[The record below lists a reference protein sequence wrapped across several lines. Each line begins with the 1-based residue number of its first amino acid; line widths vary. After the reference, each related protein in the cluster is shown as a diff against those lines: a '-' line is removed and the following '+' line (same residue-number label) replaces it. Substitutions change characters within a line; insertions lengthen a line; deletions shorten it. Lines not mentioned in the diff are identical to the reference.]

1 MTKMKIG
8 VFGAGRGMDL
18 ATNFMLLGCD
28 IVALCDARKEML
40 EQFAPQLS
48 EGGKTYEDF
57 DSFIQHEMDAIILAN
72 NFHEHAP
79 MPSAAWKRASM
90 YSASASATAP
100 WPRVWNSSAQ
110 QKRATLSSSW
120 RRTTRR

>member
-1 MTKMKIG
+1 MNKLKIG

-72 NFHEHAP
+72 NFPEHAP
-79 MPSAAWKRASM
+79 YAIRCLEKGIHVFC
-90 YSASASATAP
+90 SASATAP
-100 WPRVWNSSAQ
+100 WPRVLHSSARL
-110 QKRATLSSSW
+110 KRVMPFSSW
-120 RRTTRR
+120 RKTIRR